1 MAKVTGP
8 LLSIDASG
16 KIGESIVF
24 TRWRGTKVV
33 RQFVKPAN
41 PNSAA
46 QQTQRGYLTTAIDK
60 WVKEFQPVT
69 QQGWRDFQAG
79 QPISGV
85 NEWVKRAIEGLKDGL
100 TLMNIANITLTPADG
115 QITVACATEAAIQ
128 LRYFYGTK
136 HRVYSASVDDAAPG
150 TNHSKAITG
159 LTNGVPY
166 YIFIGTMD
174 TEEDYVCG
182 GGEHTATPAA

>member
-24 TRWRGTKVV
+24 TRWRGVKVV

-46 QQTQRGYLTTAIDK
+46 QQVQRGYLTAAIDK
-60 WVKEFQPVT
+60 WVKEFQPGT

-85 NEWVKRAIEGLKDGL
+85 NEGVKRAIEGLQGGL
-100 TLMNIANITLTPADG
+100 
-115 QITVACATEAAIQ
+115 
-128 LRYFYGTK
+128 
-136 HRVYSASVDDAAPG
+136 APR
-150 TNHSKAITG
+150 NHP
-159 LTNGVPY
+159 N
-166 YIFIGTMD
+166 
-174 TEEDYVCG
+174 
-182 GGEHTATPAA
+182 

>member
-41 PNSAA
+41 PNTAA
-46 QQTQRGYLTTAIDK
+46 QQTQRGYLTDAIAK
-60 WVKEFQPVT
+60 WVQETPPVV

-85 NEWVKRAIEGLKDGL
+85 NEYVKRAIEALQDSK
-100 TLMNIANITLTPADG
+100 TLLGIANVVLTPGDD
-115 QITVACATEAAIQ
+115 QITVALDTEQ
-128 LRYFYGTK
+128 SVKCRYFYGTK
-136 HRVYSASVDDAAPG
+136 HRVYSASVDDAAAG
-150 TNHSKAITG
+150 TSHSKAITG
-159 LTNGVPY
+159 LTGGVLY
-166 YIFIGTMD
+166 YVFIGLET
-174 TEEDYVCG
+174 TYAATKWCEA
-182 GGEHTATPAA
+182 GEFTATPT